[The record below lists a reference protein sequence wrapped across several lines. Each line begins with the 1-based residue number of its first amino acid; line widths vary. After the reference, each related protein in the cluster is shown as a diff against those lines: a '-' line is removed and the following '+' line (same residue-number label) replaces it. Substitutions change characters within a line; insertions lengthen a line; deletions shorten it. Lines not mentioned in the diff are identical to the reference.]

1 MQFIDLKSQYKL
13 IKSDILKSIE
23 NVLDHGQYIMG
34 PEVNLLENKLANY
47 VGSDYCVSCSSGTDA
62 LLMALMAFE
71 VGPGDAVFTT
81 PFTFVATAEVI
92 SLLGATPVFVDI
104 DEDTYNISPEL
115 LDEAIQG
122 IIYKKSL
129 NPKVIIPV
137 DLFGLPADYN
147 KIQNIAI
154 KYDLQILE
162 DGAQSFG
169 GKIGNQKA
177 CSFGDISTTS
187 FFPAKPL
194 GGYGDGGAI
203 FTNDNIL
210 KEKMESIRVHGK
222 GSDKY
227 NNIRIGINGRLDS
240 IQAAILLEKLTIFN
254 EEIKNR
260 QKVSEL
266 YSSQLKDTFVV
277 PFIPEGY
284 ASAWA
289 QYSILANDKN
299 HREECMDMLKNKGI
313 PSAIYYPIP
322 LHLQQA
328 YKNLGYSKGDFSIC
342 ESVSKRIF
350 SLPMHPYLSEDEI
363 NQITSLLNNLGG

>member
-13 IKSDILKSIE
+13 IKSDVLKSIE
-23 NVLDHGQYIMG
+23 NVLEHGQYIMG
-34 PEVNLLENKLANY
+34 PEVSLLEEKLADY
-47 VGSDYCVSCSSGTDA
+47 VGAEYCISCSSGTDA
-62 LLMALMAFE
+62 LLMALMALE

-104 DEDTYNISPEL
+104 DERTYNISSKL

-122 IIYKKSL
+122 VIDKKSL
-129 NPKVIIPV
+129 NPKAIIPV
-137 DLFGLPADYN
+137 NLFGLPADYYELEN
-147 KIQNIAI
+147 VGG
-154 KYDLQILE
+154 KYDLPIIE

-169 GKIGNQKA
+169 GGIGNQKA

-203 FTNDNIL
+203 FTNDINL

-227 NNIRIGINGRLDS
+227 NNVRIGINGRLDS
-240 IQAAILLEKLTIFN
+240 IQAAILLQKLTIFDQ
-254 EEIKNR
+254 EIQNR
-260 QKVSEL
+260 QIVAEQ
-266 YSSQLKDTFVV
+266 YSSQLKDNFVV
-277 PFIPEGY
+277 PYIPEQY
-284 ASAWA
+284 SSAWA
-289 QYSILANDKN
+289 QYSILADDNK
-299 HREECMDMLKNKGI
+299 HREKYKQKLKNNGI

-322 LHLQQA
+322 LHLQKV
-328 YKNLGYSKGDFSIC
+328 YGNLGYSKGDFNIC
-342 ESVSKRIF
+342 ESVSERIF
-350 SLPMHPYLSEDEI
+350 SLPMHPYLREAEI
-363 NQITSLLNNLGG
+363 NQITLLLNN